1 MPKWFVCE
9 CFPPLR
15 YTRHVSQVRQADYFL
30 RVSRPRFWIYVF
42 GPYLVG
48 LAAAIS
54 SPGELHS
61 LPVLI
66 YGLYFLIPA
75 NLLIY
80 GINDIFD
87 YETDRLNPKKTDYEA
102 VVTPEKRRPLAV
114 AILATNLPFL
124 AALPILWPAA
134 MLAMSL
140 FLFFSVFYSAPPIR
154 AKTKPILDSV
164 FNVLYVFPGAV
175 AYQLVIGEFPP
186 VAAIVAGGLWTM
198 AMHAY
203 SAIPD
208 ISADREAR
216 IATVATL
223 LGRNGTLLFCLA
235 MYLAS
240 AALAFSFIG
249 WAAVVLGAIFAA
261 MIVISFASSEDGGIF
276 NVYRRFPL
284 VNAAAG
290 FLLFW
295 YIFGPKAF

>member
-1 MPKWFVCE
+1 M
-9 CFPPLR
+9 
-15 YTRHVSQVRQADYFL
+15 
-30 RVSRPRFWIYVF
+30 
-42 GPYLVG
+42 
-48 LAAAIS
+48 
-54 SPGELHS
+54 
-61 LPVLI
+61 
-66 YGLYFLIPA
+66 
-75 NLLIY
+75 LIY

-102 VVTPEKRRPLAV
+102 LVTPEKRRPLAV

-124 AALPILWPAA
+124 AVLPILWPAA

-154 AKTKPILDSV
+154 AKTKPIVDSA
-164 FNVLYVFPGAV
+164 FNVLYVFPV
-175 AYQLVIGEFPP
+175 RSLTNCHRRIPS

-208 ISADREAR
+208 ISADREAG

-223 LGRNGTLLFCLA
+223 LGHNGTLLFCLA

-240 AALAFSFIG
+240 AALAFAFIG

-261 MIVISFASSEDGGIF
+261 MIVISFASSKDGGIF